1 MIDVGIKIEIA
12 TAAGETAPVTGWREL
27 KNCTVMPALLQPS
40 SKIGVDYIG
49 DAYTS
54 EILGKKA
61 ITGLDFT
68 FAFDGSKGATT
79 GVNPKP
85 ADQFRFLCDIDD
97 NNERHFLRVTYPD
110 GTKFELLVECEVT
123 TPAPAPSA
131 EILYTLS
138 VTPCR
143 TSVFDELIEVVY
155 SDETDPLASS

>member
-12 TAAGETAPVTGWREL
+12 TAAGETAPVAGWRQL
-27 KNCTVMPALLQPS
+27 KNCTLMPALLQPS
-40 SKIGVDYIG
+40 SKIPTDYIG
-49 DAYTS
+49 DEYTS

-68 FAFDGSKGATT
+68 FAFDGSKGAVSSPT
-79 GVNPKP
+79 PRP

-97 NNERHFLRVTYPD
+97 NGEKHFLRVTYPD

-131 EILYTLS
+131 EITYTLS

-143 TSVFDELIEVVY
+143 TSVFNELIEVVY
-155 SDETDPLASS
+155 SDETDPLEA

>member
-1 MIDVGIKIEIA
+1 MIDIGIKIEMA
-12 TAAGETAPVTGWREL
+12 VASGETAPVASWREL

-40 SKIGVDYIG
+40 AKIATDYIG
-49 DAYTS
+49 DEYTS

-68 FAFDGSKGATT
+68 FAFDGSKGAVTSPT
-79 GVNPKP
+79 AKP

-97 NNERHFLRVTYPD
+97 DNERHFLRVTYPD
-110 GTKFELLVECEVT
+110 GTKFEMLVECEVT

-155 SDETDPLASS
+155 SDGTDPLA